1 MNDIEKYGIEVG
13 DVWMDY
19 ARNTTTIKEI
29 DELVSPYIIQT
40 SRGAFT
46 EKGLY
51 LEDETSTDDLV
62 TFVSRSDASSVSNP
76 DKYLNHELLD
86 RIYCLQESFN
96 NLVVDHPS
104 SKLIEKQ
111 VQAVINALSDAYQA
125 SGSL

>member
-29 DELVSPYIIQT
+29 DESVFPYIIQT

-62 TFVSRSDASSVSNP
+62 TFVSRKDSSSVPNP

-86 RIYCLQESFN
+86 RIYCIQESFN

-104 SKLIEKQ
+104 SKLIEEQ
-111 VQAVINALSDAYQA
+111 VEAVMDSLSAAYQA
-125 SGSL
+125 AGSL

>member
-19 ARNTTTIKEI
+19 NGNKTTIKEI
-29 DELVSPYIIQT
+29 DKSVFPYIIQT

-51 LEDETSTDDLV
+51 LEDEISTDDLV
-62 TFVSRSDASSVSNP
+62 KFVSRIDSPSVSNP
-76 DKYLNHELLD
+76 DKYLNYELFD
-86 RIYCLQESFN
+86 RIYCTQESFN

-111 VQAVINALSDAYQA
+111 VQAVINALSEAYQA
-125 SGSL
+125 AGSL